1 MVLTFEVKNLLRFC
15 ICFLVYDGVGGDFMT
30 DKFKS
35 IFIGIIFFIV
45 LISGTSYIIDTI
57 LIDGLKVDK
66 GFLGSVLGGAIGTF
80 GVIGTTYFII
90 EANKEATKIAA
101 DLQDKKER
109 ERIIMQFEINQVDES
124 SRLLIELNNYLFKY
138 KLNAYRI
145 IEYINLST
153 LTKLQYQ
160 SNGEQS
166 YDNGLDLNELYS
178 EQTTIL
184 NTNLDRNSEIILEI
198 NRIINTIYNLD
209 IANQVDIEGL
219 KKCFSDNSNK
229 TYNRIMDRREEIRK
243 GFTTKSIENRVKKI
257 LEITQEKDNVD
268 KMNDQNLDNIMK
280 KVDEVGNEL
289 RAIKINLMEEFK
301 LGSAKC

>member
-1 MVLTFEVKNLLRFC
+1 
-15 ICFLVYDGVGGDFMT
+15 MT